1 MWEKVGFIMT
11 KILRITEAATQR
23 CWCSKRCS
31 ENMQQIY
38 KRAPMP
44 KCDFNKFAKQLIILR
59 SGVVVISC
67 GMSGKNS
74 LSQTNRIFQKR
85 FEGYR
90 R

>member
-1 MWEKVGFIMT
+1 
-11 KILRITEAATQR
+11 
-23 CWCSKRCS
+23 
-31 ENMQQIY
+31 MQQIY

-59 SGVVVISC
+59 SRVVVISC

-74 LSQTNRIFQKR
+74 VSQTNRIFQKR

>member
-59 SGVVVISC
+59 SRVVVISC

-74 LSQTNRIFQKR
+74 VSQTNRIFQKK

>member
-1 MWEKVGFIMT
+1 
-11 KILRITEAATQR
+11 
-23 CWCSKRCS
+23 
-31 ENMQQIY
+31 MQQIY

-59 SGVVVISC
+59 SRVISC

-74 LSQTNRIFQKR
+74 VSQTNRIFQKR